1 MMIMFHLALETTVF
15 VSGNIDSRYS
25 RDHEMHIDGNNLN
38 LDTI

>member
-25 RDHEMHIDGNNLN
+25 RDEMHIDGNNLN